1 VLGGVALARTGVDDT
16 WFRPVHDVV
25 GIRHTPLLAAIEAGV
40 GLLLVV
46 AGLAGAPGLAAF
58 VSISAA
64 MAAGVAAVEPRLV
77 GEQLAAERWWL
88 VAVAVAG
95 AGLAVI
101 SMVPWPRFVE
111 RHYTGEAPPRQLT
124 VS

>member
-1 VLGGVALARTGVDDT
+1 
-16 WFRPVHDVV
+16 
-25 GIRHTPLLAAIEAGV
+25 
-40 GLLLVV
+40 LLLVI

-77 GEQLAAERWWL
+77 SEQLAAERWWL

-111 RHYTGEAPPRQLT
+111 RHYTGEAATAGRGPAPARPRL